1 MENAR
6 QMELKTQTLKCVK
19 QTKNKLIAQG
29 SHGQSEEEHINAN
42 YREKRWP
49 EWVLN
54 IQEAYKFSVLIRA

>member
-1 MENAR
+1 MFENIQMENAR

-42 YREKRWP
+42 YRK
-49 EWVLN
+49 
-54 IQEAYKFSVLIRA
+54 